1 VSTHE
6 HSLAAC
12 AALTTSAPVTRMS
25 FCAHLASGSLAA
37 RPRAAL
43 RTLEVRSCA
52 PARRTPAARRPLAA
66 PRADGVAGGGGAAT
80 QGSGEAEAG
89 AGAGAGAESEAR
101 GEDAGAPPS
110 ADEASA
116 SASDAEGGAAL
127 APEDLARLKASLRDA
142 RGGGAKESLWEG
154 VAEEVRLIKW
164 PAPQAAL
171 LNTLLVVALVA
182 GTSALLLGINALLSE
197 ASSVVYAA
205 KQ

>member
-1 VSTHE
+1 M
-6 HSLAAC
+6 SLC
-12 AALTTSAPVTRMS
+12 AALLP
-25 FCAHLASGSLAA
+25 SGSLAA
-37 RPRAAL
+37 RPRA
-43 RTLEVRSCA
+43 LEARSCA
-52 PARRTPAARRPLAA
+52 PARRAPAARHPRTA
-66 PRADGVAGGGGAAT
+66 PRADGAAGGGGAAT
-80 QGSGEAEAG
+80 QGSGEADADAG
-89 AGAGAGAESEAR
+89 AAAEAR

-110 ADEASA
+110 AADAA
-116 SASDAEGGAAL
+116 TTSASDAAGGAAL

-142 RGGGAKESLWEG
+142 RDGGAKESLWEG

-197 ASSVVYAA
+197 ASSVVYTA